1 MEIHTTGTSGVPA
14 ERFFLRLK
22 QAGITS
28 IIDTRAHPSS
38 QLAGYAK
45 SESLKFFAKELLG
58 VTYIHEPILCPTS
71 TDLKNYRD
79 GIIDW
84 ETYSHLYKEL
94 LASRKAHESID
105 FSQWGEKPALLCS
118 EESPE
123 NCHRRLASQFL
134 KNFLPNVTSVV
145 DL

>member
-1 MEIHTTGTSGVPA
+1 MEIHTTGTSGVSA
-14 ERFFLRLK
+14 ERFFLRLR

-28 IIDTRAHPSS
+28 IIDTRVHPSS

-45 SESLKFFAKELLG
+45 GESLKFFAKELLG
-58 VTYIHEPILCPTS
+58 VTYIYEPLLCPTA

-79 GIIDW
+79 GKIDW
-84 ETYSHLYKEL
+84 ETYSQLYKEL
-94 LASRKAHESID
+94 LAGRKAHEWID

-123 NCHRRLASQFL
+123 KCHRRLASQFL
-134 KNFLPNVTSVV
+134 KSFLPIVTSVI